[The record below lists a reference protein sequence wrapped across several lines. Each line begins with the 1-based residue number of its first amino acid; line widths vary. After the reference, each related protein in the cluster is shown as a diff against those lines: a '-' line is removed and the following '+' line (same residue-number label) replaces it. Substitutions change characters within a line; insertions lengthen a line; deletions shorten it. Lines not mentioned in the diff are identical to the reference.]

1 MELLKI
7 KSSIDERANALT
19 YHISIVSTVFS
30 GHIVKNYQLSHD
42 QHLNLILIS
51 TAQQLHLVDRLLFIN
66 NFERRKAIIHRVFI
80 GQARMIAGLWPQ
92 FYEQGS
98 LEFFSDKQL
107 EYIQYPDIM
116 KKNNVYFQT
125 NHKIAIRPSYMPFQS
140 GNVSVGSVCS
150 LLAQASFISQDQR
163 TNWVAVH
170 ASTPRLV
177 IGGTISLEPCATKQV
192 QFLSLGIAP

>member
-30 GHIVKNYQLSHD
+30 GHIVKNYQLSHN

-116 KKNNVYFQT
+116 KKNNLFYP
-125 NHKIAIRPSYMPFQS
+125 R
-140 GNVSVGSVCS
+140 GS
-150 LLAQASFISQDQR
+150 LLWEFGEEIALSSNKKRNHQLIMI
-163 TNWVAVH
+163 TM
-170 ASTPRLV
+170 
-177 IGGTISLEPCATKQV
+177 GTYKFYYINNAEIRG
-192 QFLSLGIAP
+192 FLTA